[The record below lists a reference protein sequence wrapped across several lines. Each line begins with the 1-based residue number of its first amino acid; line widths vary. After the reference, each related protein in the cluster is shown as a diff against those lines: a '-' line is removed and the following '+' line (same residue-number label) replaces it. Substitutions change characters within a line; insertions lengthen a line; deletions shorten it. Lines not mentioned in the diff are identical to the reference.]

1 MTSRRSWTGLWR
13 VVIVVLALGTVSGTA
28 QAAAPQA
35 AAPACAPSITVLPT
49 FSGPDAGLSAVQGLS
64 RTANI
69 AVGSSNGS
77 PAYWTGRTARR
88 VPLPA
93 GYNGGAVFAVNSL
106 GLMVGRVSGPSKLS
120 RAFRYWYGASS
131 IVFLPGGYKAV
142 AVNDAGHVVGIG
154 MKNDA
159 RVGYEW
165 APGTTVRRTLKL
177 APNTGLG
184 DVTGINNSGRIIGHG
199 HILTS
204 DNSAGLT
211 WSSSVTA
218 AATTLNNPAYPVA
231 IGTEFSPVA
240 IDNRNRI
247 AGVYSYGH
255 PSVYSP
261 FFWPSPA
268 GTGAVV
274 GGRNRENAGFVAL
287 SDNKVAVGT
296 AWDDSPWD
304 DSPGHSRPDVALI
317 WNGRSMAG
325 PLLELPPLLAGH
337 GAWAVAINNDGRAG
351 GMADDA
357 AGIHPVVW
365 VCALQQARTP

>member
-1 MTSRRSWTGLWR
+1 
-13 VVIVVLALGTVSGTA
+13 
-28 QAAAPQA
+28 
-35 AAPACAPSITVLPT
+35 
-49 FSGPDAGLSAVQGLS
+49 
-64 RTANI
+64 
-69 AVGSSNGS
+69 
-77 PAYWTGRTARR
+77 
-88 VPLPA
+88 
-93 GYNGGAVFAVNSL
+93 
-106 GLMVGRVSGPSKLS
+106 
-120 RAFRYWYGASS
+120 
-131 IVFLPGGYKAV
+131 
-142 AVNDAGHVVGIG
+142 
-154 MKNDA
+154 MKNDAA

-177 APNTGLG
+177 APNTYLE

-218 AATTLNNPAYPVA
+218 AATTLNNPAYPAA
-231 IGTEFSPVA
+231 IGTKFSPVA

-247 AGVYSYGH
+247 AGTYSYGD
-255 PSVYSP
+255 PSVSRP
-261 FFWPSPA
+261 FFWPSPT

-274 GGRNRENAGFVAL
+274 GGRNRDNAGFAAL

-296 AWDDSPWD
+296 AWDDSP
-304 DSPGHSRPDVALI
+304 GHSRPLVALL

-337 GAWAVAINNDGRAG
+337 AAGAVAINNDGRAG

-357 AGIHPVVW
+357 AGATVV
-365 VCALQQARTP
+365 VLS